1 MSCVWCEVITDG
13 FTTNTSMSRAFDHVF
28 VHWFRTRNCGVCGVM
43 ECMRCISEASEMVQ
57 CGAVCHAGHL
67 YSQLGRSSSCPR
79 WHTPGAPEGGT
90 LPVGT
95 IATTRNKQQHTYM
108 HIHWCH
114 NSNTHKVIER
124 MRSRPERIWWK
135 MATTKSGV
143 HPVVPCTIIVYT
155 IFSYTII
162 LCYTV
167 IYYTILYY
175 TILYYTILYYTILY
189 YTILLCCHV
198 ATEYSMVVSCSVTC
212 VALTK
217 APKLHVYGGH

>member
-1 MSCVWCEVITDG
+1 MSVTDVMCLVWSHNRWVHHQYINVQGIWSCLCQLIPHKKLWCMWCDG
-13 FTTNTSMSRAFDHVF
+13 VQ
-28 VHWFRTRNCGVCGVM
+28 
-43 ECMRCISEASEMVQ
+43 CMWCISEASEMVQ

-143 HPVVPCTIIVYT
+143 HPVVPCSIIVYT

-162 LCYTV
+162 SCYTV
-167 IYYTILYY
+167 LYNTIQ
-175 TILYYTILYYTILY
+175 
-189 YTILLCCHV
+189 LCCNV